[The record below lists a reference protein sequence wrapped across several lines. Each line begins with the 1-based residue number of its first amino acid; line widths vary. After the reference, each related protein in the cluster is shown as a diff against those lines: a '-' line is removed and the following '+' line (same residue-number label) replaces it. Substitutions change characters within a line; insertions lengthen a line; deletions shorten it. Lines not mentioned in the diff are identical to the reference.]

1 MEMSRIYKKGEMKM
15 KKRRLL
21 KTWLHMAVLC
31 LSAFLVASP
40 FMGNGTARAADV
52 DGQTVYQLHCIGCH
66 GEKGDGKGEV
76 ADDFIVKPRDFTMG
90 KFKFSTTERNS
101 LPTDEDLKNTIT
113 NGLPPSAMPN
123 YRLLDDPSKDA
134 LIVYLK
140 TFSERWNTEQAQP
153 KYEPATI
160 PEFVGTADS
169 VGKGE
174 QLFAVRCE
182 MCHGNRKAQP
192 DVVFSLQW
200 QGAEECNDVIR
211 PAVFSEGVIKRGPRV
226 EDIYMSITAG
236 VGGSPMLA
244 WSEMLG
250 EQDRWHLTSYILDD
264 MGKLGGEK

>member
-1 MEMSRIYKKGEMKM
+1 MSIYKKGETKM

-21 KTWLHMAVLC
+21 KNWLNSAVLC

-40 FMGNGTARAADV
+40 FMADSTALAADV
-52 DGQTVYQLHCIGCH
+52 DGQTVYEQHCIGCH
-66 GEKGDGKGEV
+66 GAKGDGKGEV
-76 ADDFIVKPRDFTMG
+76 ADDFVVKPRDFTLG
-90 KFKFSTTERNS
+90 RFKFSTTERNS
-101 LPTDEDLKNTIT
+101 LPTDDDLKSTLN

-123 YRLLDDPSKDA
+123 YRLLNEGSKDA
-134 LIVYLK
+134 VIAYIK
-140 TFSERWNTEQAQP
+140 SFSERWNAEQAQK
-153 KYEPATI
+153 KYEPASI
-160 PEFVGTADS
+160 PEFVGTSES
-169 VGKGE
+169 VSKGE
-174 QLFAVRCE
+174 KLFAARCL
-182 MCHGNRKAQP
+182 MCHGTKKEQP

-211 PAVFSEGVIKRGPRV
+211 PAVFSHGVIKRGPKV
-226 EDIYMSITAG
+226 EDVYMSITAG

>member
-1 MEMSRIYKKGEMKM
+1 M

-21 KTWLHMAVLC
+21 KTWLNSAVLC

-40 FMGNGTARAADV
+40 FMGDGTARAADV

-66 GEKGDGKGEV
+66 GAKGDGKGEV
-76 ADDFIVKPRDFTMG
+76 ADDFIVKPRDFTLG
-90 KFKFSTTERNS
+90 RFKFSTTERNS

-123 YRLLDDPSKDA
+123 YRLLDDASKDA
-134 LIVYLK
+134 VIAYIKSL
-140 TFSERWNTEQAQP
+140 SERWSTEQAQK
-153 KYEPATI
+153 KYEPANR
-160 PEFVGTADS
+160 PDFVGTEAS

-174 QLFAVRCE
+174 KLFTARCL
-182 MCHGNRKAQP
+182 MCHGTKMEQP

-200 QGAEECNDVIR
+200 QGAQECNDLIR
-211 PAVFSEGVIKRGPRV
+211 PAVFSHGVIKRGPTV

-244 WSEMLG
+244 WGELLG
-250 EQDRWHLTSYILDD
+250 EQDRWHLTSYILND

>member
-1 MEMSRIYKKGEMKM
+1 MSIYKKGEMKM

-21 KTWLHMAVLC
+21 KTWFISAVLC

-40 FMGNGTARAADV
+40 FMGDGTARAADV
-52 DGQTVYQLHCIGCH
+52 DGQTVYELHCIGCH
-66 GEKGDGKGEV
+66 GAKGDGKSEV
-76 ADDFIVKPRDFTMG
+76 ADDFIVKPRDFTLGM
-90 KFKFSTTERNS
+90 FKFSTTERNS

-123 YRLLDDPSKDA
+123 YRLLDDASKDA
-134 LIVYLK
+134 VIGYIK
-140 TFSERWNTEQAQP
+140 TLSERWNTEQAQP
-153 KYEPATI
+153 KYEPVNGI
-160 PEFVGTADS
+160 PEYVGTAAS
-169 VGKGE
+169 VGKGDK
-174 QLFAVRCE
+174 LFAARCL
-182 MCHGNRKAQP
+182 MCHGTKKEQP
-192 DVVFSLQW
+192 DVVFALQW

-211 PAVFSEGVIKRGPRV
+211 PAVFSEGIIKRGPKV